1 MHTRVS
7 EALGEKF
14 QKGTTAAVIITFDKK
29 SAHSILAHKYLHL
42 VMRLKGLKV
51 FLLGGGGE

>member
-29 SAHSILAHKYLHL
+29 SAHSILANKYLHL
-42 VMRLKGLKV
+42 VMR
-51 FLLGGGGE
+51 GGK